1 MCSYVGYQIAYST
14 PFYLD
19 KDYTVVTLILIED
32 ENLDEVYIEAKNPL
46 YEQKVDRMVINI
58 ENSIASSGGTAL
70 EVLERSPGINV
81 NRQSNSISIAGKEGV
96 MVMVNDKIS
105 YIPASSLVQMLQGM
119 SADNI
124 SSIELITSPPANFD
138 AEGIAGY
145 INIIL
150 KKRTDLGLNGSYS
163 FSRGYGRGVTNN
175 DNLNFNYRKN
185 NINIFGSY
193 GFSLD

>member
-19 KDYTVVTLILIED
+19 KDYTVVTLILIEG

-46 YEQKVDRMVINI
+46 YEQKVDRMVIK
-58 ENSIASSGGTAL
+58 NSIASSGGTAL

-119 SADNI
+119 SSDNI